1 MRTSAFRQP
10 AARGRHW
17 ANWGWMSST
26 IKTAFLPDN
35 LLRLV
40 LRTPPRSAA
49 VVVALF
55 AAAACAT
62 AAPAP
67 VRGFQ
72 FVDLAP
78 FAGSFAEFADG
89 KPMAAVPKGV
99 QTYHQI
105 PFRIEKPIAVTG
117 IEAARTGELFPKE
130 ITGIKIG
137 AKAKRLHLL
146 HATLF
151 PDKDGVP
158 LANIIF
164 RYANGTEQSVRI
176 GYGVHARA
184 WSMPRLERRDELVDM
199 NSSLAWSETDERR
212 GSGLRLFQTALE
224 NPKPDEAIASV
235 DIVSL
240 FSRAAPL
247 IFAMSIETPDSALPP
262 NRQMSERKATRELY
276 EFKDVAYRR
285 EMSARVTD
293 AETGRAVAGA
303 LATLSVADDKQS
315 FVFGA
320 TKTDTN
326 GVCRF
331 AYPPQNMIGFTIWI
345 HAPDRMPALISE
357 SITNTARFT
366 GEYSV
371 VLKRGATIGGLVK
384 DAGGKPIS
392 GAEVLIHRVLRSSGR
407 HYARTDYDSVLTG
420 ADGKWKSSSLPTD
433 LTGLTF
439 QVFHPEYRD
448 GFYATAGYAPPPTNT
463 TVSASPGV
471 STSTSYRRLEDG
483 TLVPVTTTRRPGT
496 TRGSAL
502 PLVNT
507 NALLSATAEFTLQPA
522 IFLQGTLADNADK
535 HIPGAELILQRAN
548 SDRTFLRTDA
558 QGRFQA
564 RVGEPGEVALVV
576 IREGFAPLWTN
587 IMARSNL
594 PPVALKLSSPR
605 VVNGLV
611 RERNQRP
618 VPGAR
623 VRLDEWNGSTDL
635 LRLQTITDDEGR
647 FSMTGAPSDRVT
659 FYISKTNYSTS
670 RSSFS
675 GPMSTVNIT
684 LSRPYGVYGRA
695 YDAETKR
702 PIDFFTVI
710 PGRKYSPN
718 ETRINWD
725 RSDAV
730 AGRNGE
736 YSLRM
741 SSYYFQPE
749 GRVLIEAP
757 GYEPQISPPFR
768 NYDAYTNDFVLKK
781 GKGISGT
788 VHLANGSPAAN
799 ATLVLVEKGDSASLD
814 MNGLFRGSGSSDM
827 ARSDARGRFEFSP
840 KLNPDRIFVSHEEGF
855 ANAKVS
861 DVAQGSP
868 ITLQKWA
875 QIKGTVRVGEKV
887 EPEHNVRLQSANMN
901 FSSEEQPAN
910 FYASVRGE
918 IDTNGNFFFQK
929 VPAGEYRVALEYHL
943 REGNSYGELPIS
955 HGLPVIVK
963 AGNSTNII
971 LGGTGRRVAGR
982 VNLSGGSNSDVDWR
996 RDVHQLMLMLPNQPA
1011 NIPTFTPDGQRLY
1024 ISNLPGTPQ
1033 TPEAMADAQRAQ
1045 RNYVLLFDS
1054 NGNFYADNVPPGKY
1068 QLTIAVTDPEDE
1080 YYNRRYIGNTVKT
1093 VTVPD
1098 DKDAKV
1104 NAPFDAG
1111 AVDLTIRPR
1120 IKVGRVVPSFDLP
1133 MANGKTN
1140 KLSDYRGKHV
1150 LLHFWGQSL
1159 GYNSTD
1165 FMMLRELQSTYVP
1178 GGKLVIIGC
1187 NLDPPGQS
1195 PEQFIRNN
1203 SMTWPQSYHG
1213 YWNQSP
1219 LAAMFGLQG
1228 GSMAVLIDPQG
1239 RLASA
1244 QLRSTSIRSAVL
1256 NAFSTEPE

>member
-1 MRTSAFRQP
+1 MRTWAFRQL
-10 AARGRHW
+10 AVWGRQW
-17 ANWGWMSST
+17 VNGLQA
-26 IKTAFLPDN
+26 TAFT
-35 LLRLV
+35 LV
-40 LRTPPRSAA
+40 LGT
-49 VVVALF
+49 VAF
-55 AAAACAT
+55 ASTVCAI
-62 AAPAP
+62 AAPATAK
-67 VRGFQ
+67 GFQ
-72 FVDLAP
+72 FVDLAL
-78 FAGSFAEFADG
+78 FADSFAAFADG
-89 KPMAAVPKGV
+89 KPLTATPKGV
-99 QTYHQI
+99 QTYNKV

-117 IEAARTGELFPKE
+117 IEAACTGELFPKE
-130 ITGIKIG
+130 IIGIKVG
-137 AKAKRLHLL
+137 AKAKRVHLL

-158 LANIIF
+158 LAKIIF
-164 RYANGTEQSVRI
+164 RYANGAEESVRL
-176 GYGVHARA
+176 GYGIHARA
-184 WSMPRLERRDELVDM
+184 WSLPRLERRDELVDV
-199 NSSLAWSETDERR
+199 NSSLAWSETDDRR
-212 GSGLRLFQTALE
+212 GSGLRLFQTALA
-224 NPKPDEAIASV
+224 NPKPDEAIASIDV
-235 DIVSL
+235 VSL
-240 FSRAAPL
+240 FGRAAPL
-247 IFAMSIETPDSALPP
+247 IFAVSIETPDSTLPP
-262 NRQMSERKATRELY
+262 NRPMSERKATRELY
-276 EFKDVAYRR
+276 EFKDDAYRR
-285 EMSARVTD
+285 EMTVRVTD
-293 AETGRAVAGA
+293 TETGRAVAGA

-320 TKTDTN
+320 TKTDAN
-326 GVCRF
+326 GICRF
-331 AYPPQNMIGFTIWI
+331 AYPPQNAVGFTIWV
-345 HAPDRMPALISE
+345 HAQDRMPALISE
-357 SITNTARFT
+357 SITNTARFA
-366 GEYSV
+366 GEYSA
-371 VLKRGATIGGLVK
+371 VLKRGVTIGGLVK
-384 DAGGKPIS
+384 DARGKPIS

-407 HYARTDYDSVLTG
+407 HYARTDYDNVLTG
-420 ADGKWKSSSLPTD
+420 ADGKWKSSCLPPD

-439 QVFHPEYRD
+439 QVFHPDYRN
-448 GFYATAGYAPPPTNT
+448 GFYATEGYAQPPTNT
-463 TVSASPGV
+463 SVSSGSGSSV

-483 TLVPVTTTRRPGT
+483 TLVPVTTTRRAAT
-496 TRGSAL
+496 TRGSGL

-507 NALLSATAEFTLQPA
+507 NALLSASAEFTLQAA
-522 IFLQGTLADNADK
+522 IFLQGTLADTAGK

-548 SDRTFLRTDA
+548 SDRTYLRTDA

-564 RVGEPGEVALVV
+564 RIGEPSEVALVV
-576 IREGFAPLWTN
+576 MREGFAPFWTN

-635 LRLQTITDDEGR
+635 LRWQTTTDDEGR

-725 RSDAV
+725 RSDAMV
-730 AGRNGE
+730 GRNGE

-861 DVAQGSP
+861 DVDGAP
-868 ITLQKWA
+868 IKLQKWA
-875 QIKGTVRVGEKV
+875 QIRGTVRVGEKV
-887 EPEHNVRLQSANMN
+887 EPEHNVRLQSINMN
-901 FSSEEQPAN
+901 FGGGEQPAN

-943 REGNSYGELPIS
+943 RDGNSYGELPVS
-955 HGLPVIVK
+955 HGLPAIVK
-963 AGNSTNII
+963 AGDSTNIV
-971 LGGTGRRVAGR
+971 LGGTGRRVTGR

-996 RDVHQLMLMLPNQPA
+996 RDVHQLMLVLPNQPG
-1011 NIPTFTPDGQRLY
+1011 NVPTFTPDGQRLF
-1024 ISNLPGTPQ
+1024 ISNLSGTPQ

-1045 RNYVLLFDS
+1045 RNYVLLFDT
-1054 NGNFYADNVPPGKY
+1054 NGNFYADNVPAGKY

-1080 YYNRRYIGNTVKT
+1080 YYNRRYIGNTAKT

-1098 DKDAKV
+1098 EKNARV

-1111 AVDLTIRPR
+1111 AIDLAIRPR

-1133 MANGKTN
+1133 MADGKTN

-1195 PEQFIRNN
+1195 PEQFIKNN

-1219 LAAMFGLQG
+1219 LATMFGLQG

-1244 QLRSTSIRSAVL
+1244 PLRSTSIRSAVL
-1256 NAFSTEPE
+1256 NAFSTELE